1 MTFCWP
7 VSSPSLTCQALIY
20 YGHCLTVLQRTGPLH
35 ANSSSFLPL
44 LQHLVWHLAG
54 ETFGADGDAATST
67 AMKAIQ
73 DAAAE
78 EAKQRLAEK
87 AAKKAA
93 FNAEYDVGELVVLS
107 AALCDSLGGPWP
119 GQGRRG

>member
-1 MTFCWP
+1 M
-7 VSSPSLTCQALIY
+7 
-20 YGHCLTVLQRTGPLH
+20 
-35 ANSSSFLPL
+35 
-44 LQHLVWHLAG
+44 WHLAG
-54 ETFGADGDAATST
+54 EKFGADGDAATST

-93 FNAEYDVGELVVLS
+93 FNAEYDVGELAVLS
-107 AALCDSLGGPWP
+107 AAVCDELGAGWGLGA
-119 GQGRRG
+119 GQGKGGRGVEG

>member
-1 MTFCWP
+1 M
-7 VSSPSLTCQALIY
+7 
-20 YGHCLTVLQRTGPLH
+20 
-35 ANSSSFLPL
+35 
-44 LQHLVWHLAG
+44 WHFAG
-54 ETFGADGDAATST
+54 EKFGADGDAATST

-93 FNAEYDVGELVVLS
+93 FNAEYDVGKYAVPS
-107 AALCDSLGGPWP
+107 AAMSDNLEGMWLQDALGAG
-119 GQGRRG
+119 GCRGWESEG